1 LELAKISRLVQVRG
15 ISENANIFRNRILA
29 LSASADVQTPVEL
42 LIKLL
47 LLGVECR
54 QPLLKRSRATQ
65 QYERNASVNSRA
77 GATPLPA
84 ASACL
89 QVSSQFLIRGDRLR
103 AKAEDNAGKV
113 ARNFPARLD

>member
-1 LELAKISRLVQVRG
+1 LGLAKISRLVQVRG

-29 LSASADVQTPVEL
+29 LSASADVQTLVEL
-42 LIKLL
+42 LIELL

-54 QPLLKRSRATQ
+54 QPLLIGSRATQ
-65 QYERNASVNSRA
+65 QHERNEPAAA
-77 GATPLPA
+77 GLATRLPA

-103 AKAEDNAGKV
+103 AKAADNAGKV